1 MRNTVAKALKN
12 RVYGTY
18 GAGTRDYQAKEFT
31 NIIWATYKEG
41 DHVRTAKYFTQ
52 KKPNKKLTV
61 MAIAADLIPPYTTL
75 IHAWRPIQ
83 IRDFGPRAIYKLAKR
98 YYKRGQYK
106 EMEAL
111 FK

>member
-1 MRNTVAKALKN
+1 
-12 RVYGTY
+12 
-18 GAGTRDYQAKEFT
+18 
-31 NIIWATYKEG
+31 
-41 DHVRTAKYFTQ
+41 
-52 KKPNKKLTV
+52 

-75 IHAWRPIQ
+75 IHAWRPIQIRIQ